1 MTSTANGATTETSY
15 HQTAIKP
22 LSSQTLTAQQTCAT
36 AHTTKRFAAN
46 HGHCTVRRCDA
57 QHELSWET
65 KSNMRAQIKKVG
77 NRRVRASRTTVGRDN
92 TTGITLFTLKRRQNQ
107 ASQGGASGRPSPNN
121 RDRQTTRVAT
131 QNGKKKTQPASL
143 GGKNTTMKCTG
154 DGWSWWD
161 THGSNG
167 GHRLRLLKQRCRR
180 RTTRHGRREPVE
192 VVHKRGGLHKVH
204 GQLKV
209 RHRQAGARRRTPT
222 REQRQHIVALVAK
235 NEV

>member
-131 QNGKKKTQPASL
+131 QNGKKKNTASITWGQKHNNEMHRGWMVVVGHSWKQWGAPSEAVKTALPTQDDPSR
-143 GGKNTTMKCTG
+143 
-154 DGWSWWD
+154 S
-161 THGSNG
+161 
-167 GHRLRLLKQRCRR
+167 
-180 RTTRHGRREPVE
+180 P
-192 VVHKRGGLHKVH
+192 
-204 GQLKV
+204 
-209 RHRQAGARRRTPT
+209 
-222 REQRQHIVALVAK
+222 
-235 NEV
+235 